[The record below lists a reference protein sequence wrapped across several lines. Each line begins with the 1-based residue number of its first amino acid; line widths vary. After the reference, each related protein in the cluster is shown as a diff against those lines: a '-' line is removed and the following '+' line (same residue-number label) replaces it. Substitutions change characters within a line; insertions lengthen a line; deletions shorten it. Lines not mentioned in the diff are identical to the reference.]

1 MTAVHLGARSSSS
14 LAAMGAYGANWGA
27 SSAGGDQETGAP
39 PRRPLKETMYVE
51 STASS
56 QSMRRCGEPISRG
69 SAGELSQSERD
80 RPSASSARGSEGGWQ
95 VGAVERAA
103 LAQNTRTRRQQRGAR
118 PKGASG
124 KMGDG
129 GEAGLRN
136 DAGAKRVKPT
146 SCDVLGS
153 VEPGGSRA
161 SDTQGEAA
169 EATEGRP
176 VTKRS

>member
-1 MTAVHLGARSSSS
+1 MARGRRRRWRQWA
-14 LAAMGAYGANWGA
+14 LMERTGGP

-80 RPSASSARGSEGGWQ
+80 RPSASSARGSEGAG
-95 VGAVERAA
+95 
-103 LAQNTRTRRQQRGAR
+103 RRRGAR
-118 PKGASG
+118 GACAEYWYSATAA
-124 KMGDG
+124 G
-129 GEAGLRN
+129 GEAQRSVRQKGRRR
-136 DAGAKRVKPT
+136 GSRVEGRCRRERVKPT
-146 SCDVLGS
+146 SCDVLVS